1 MLALGVHCRT
11 QGETMIESK
20 TLTYFATG
28 GRSADYPWLRFMAR
42 TLNGVAVGQRGE
54 ILYVNLS

>member
-1 MLALGVHCRT
+1 
-11 QGETMIESK
+11 MIESK
-20 TLTYFATG
+20 TTTYFATG
-28 GRSADYPWLRFMAR
+28 GLAADYPWLRFMAR

>member
-1 MLALGVHCRT
+1 
-11 QGETMIESK
+11 MIESK

-28 GRSADYPWLRFMAR
+28 GRSADYPWLRFMGR
-42 TLNGVAVGQRGE
+42 VLNGVAVGQRGE